1 MKNRRFANLF
11 RSVLH
16 NIGVTAVGF
25 AFAFL
30 GRSLDFLLGLD
41 VFKSPFAS
49 AAAWLFL
56 IAGFLLRGW
65 AMLHFYERQMKVISL
80 VPQKSLITSGPYRFS
95 RNPLYLGGNV
105 FIFFGA
111 ALFLGST
118 MGLFSPLSISSSS
131 MFGSDVKKNNL
142 KMTSVRNGFVTGIAS
157 VDGCSLDPDKK

>member
-1 MKNRRFANLF
+1 MRNRRFVNF
-11 RSVLH
+11 FKSVLH

-30 GRSLDFLLGLD
+30 GRSLDFLLGLH
-41 VFKSPFAS
+41 VFKSPFTT

-56 IAGFLLRGW
+56 IVGFLLRVW
-65 AMLHFYERQMKVISL
+65 ATFHFYERQMKVISL
-80 VPQKSLITSGPYRFS
+80 VPQKNLITSGPYRFS

-118 MGLFSPLSISSSS
+118 MGLVLTVINILLVDVWIRREEKQLEHD
-131 MFGSDVKKNNL
+131 FGEEWVRYRN
-142 KMTSVRNGFVTGIAS
+142 SVRRW
-157 VDGCSLDPDKK
+157 L

>member
-11 RSVLH
+11 KSVLH

-41 VFKSPFAS
+41 VFRSPFTT

-56 IAGFLLRGW
+56 IAGFLLRVW
-65 AMLHFYERQMKVISL
+65 ATFHFYERQMKVISL

-95 RNPLYLGGNV
+95 RNPLYLSGNV

-118 MGLFSPLSISSSS
+118 MGLVLTIINILLVDVLIRREEKQLEHD
-131 MFGSDVKKNNL
+131 FGEEWIRHRSR
-142 KMTSVRNGFVTGIAS
+142 VRRW
-157 VDGCSLDPDKK
+157 L